1 MLATTCCEV
10 AQLMWK
16 LICWIVFWYLGQF
29 TVKDVKPSPDGESV
43 KVKVKVRVNLHGILT
58 VSSASLVLKQDAT
71 EQDTNEQDNVAPDA
85 MDTEPQKNEPN
96 EPANQQQEQ
105 TESTQENHI
114 CNEVRICVCA
124 HIHGQV
130 LMCGSWSA
138 NPCPLFLKGLGNS
151 SCGKANV
158 CWKHMKTI

>member
-1 MLATTCCEV
+1 M
-10 AQLMWK
+10 
-16 LICWIVFWYLGQF
+16 
-29 TVKDVKPSPDGESV
+29 KDVKPSPDGESV

-58 VSSASLVLKQDAT
+58 ISSASLVLKQDAT
-71 EQDTNEQDNVAPDA
+71 EQEANEQDSMAPDA

-114 CNEVRICVCA
+114 GNEVRICVCA

-130 LMCGSWSA
+130 LMCGSSSG
-138 NPCPLFLKGLGNS
+138 NPCPSFLKGLGNG
-151 SCGKANV
+151 SCGRALICVRNTRKQFKKKQINHL
-158 CWKHMKTI
+158 CLQK